1 MPPPFSALLSEAAA
15 LAFKCFKAPPC
26 NLVMLISGSSAQT
39 YIDLENAMTL
49 AMGNKNVAVGL
60 RVVMLYLSMF
70 LSLLLSIVVFVQG
83 TRQAV
88 HR

>member
-1 MPPPFSALLSEAAA
+1 
-15 LAFKCFKAPPC
+15 
-26 NLVMLISGSSAQT
+26 MLILGSSPQT
-39 YIDLENAMTL
+39 YNDLEDAMAL
-49 AMGNKNVAVGL
+49 AMGNNNVVVGL
-60 RVVMLYLSMF
+60 LVVMLYLSMF

>member
-1 MPPPFSALLSEAAA
+1 
-15 LAFKCFKAPPC
+15 
-26 NLVMLISGSSAQT
+26 
-39 YIDLENAMTL
+39 MTL